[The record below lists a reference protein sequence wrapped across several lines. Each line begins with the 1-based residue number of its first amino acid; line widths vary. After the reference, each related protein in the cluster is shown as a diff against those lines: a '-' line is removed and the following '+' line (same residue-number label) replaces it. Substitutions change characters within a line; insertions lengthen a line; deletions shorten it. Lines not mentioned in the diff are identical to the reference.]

1 MGNVIQVSKAE
12 RKMNSMYK
20 IKLLYVYLP
29 PPSVDRGRGGFSN
42 RGGGRGR
49 GGDRNSAAR
58 DGDWSCEE

>member
-1 MGNVIQVSKAE
+1 
-12 RKMNSMYK
+12 MYTH
-20 IKLLYVYLP
+20 